1 MPQISETGIKKLRLQ
16 TTQKSDSIEVH
27 ARAIHGAVCL
37 ACVVLRASSMKTD
50 DIIAELIESWI
61 NGNRKYV
68 AAEVARRSHQ
78 FYKLFVTF
86 AAMHDRFTEVD
97 ADVFLKL
104 IAEARK
110 AKVVK

>member
-1 MPQISETGIKKLRLQ
+1 
-16 TTQKSDSIEVH
+16 
-27 ARAIHGAVCL
+27 
-37 ACVVLRASSMKTD
+37 MKTD

-68 AAEVARRSHQ
+68 AAEVAKRSRR
-78 FYKLFVTF
+78 FYMAFVTAAAAHF
-86 AAMHDRFTEVD
+86 AEVD

-104 IAEARK
+104 MIAEARK